1 VITSAPSA
9 ADLVPL
15 AERMRWLWLFRIA
28 ALSSIA
34 VFVPAAGDALL
45 VDRPTI
51 VLGVGVYLLVQL
63 ALDLVWRFSRARRLR
78 LFGALLVCDGVFLG
92 WIAYAAADVPV
103 PLRFLS
109 LVHLIVVALLASYRT
124 GIRLALWHSTL
135 AFVAFHVRAGNV
147 PWLHSPSAPPPH
159 ATRVLLGFIWLFWLV
174 VLATATFSSINEREL
189 RRRRYDL
196 EALAELS
203 RRIEAA
209 SSPPEVV
216 DVLLERVADEFGLE
230 RLTLLRHE
238 HGELSVFAVRGR
250 VEPLTAPFG
259 DGAQSVV
266 RRVASSRRTL
276 LAAGL
281 DPDTDASL
289 SAMLPDAGNLLVVPL
304 TVDERTTGVLV
315 AEYPFRRGTR
325 IERRIVDMV
334 ERFTSHAALALEN
347 ALLLEQV
354 RETAVTDGLTGIA
367 NRRHFDAS
375 LARHLARA
383 ARTSEPCSLL
393 LLDIDHFK
401 RLNDTRG
408 HQVGDDALRE
418 VAQVIRAHART
429 NDVAARYGGEEFALI
444 LGSCAPEDAMA
455 TAERI
460 RAAIAAALPVTITVG
475 VATFPLHAVQ
485 GDDLVRAADR
495 ALYDGKHAGRDRV
508 IEAPVPVAYP

>member
-28 ALSSIA
+28 ALGTIA
-34 VFVPAAGDALL
+34 IFVPSTADQLL
-45 VDRPTI
+45 VSQPAI
-51 VLGVGVYLLVQL
+51 ALGVAAYLVVQL
-63 ALDLVWRFSRARRLR
+63 SLDLLWRFSGARQLR
-78 LFGALLVCDGVFLG
+78 LFGALLVCDGIFLG
-92 WIAYAAADVPV
+92 WIAYAAGDVPV
-103 PLRFLS
+103 PLRYLS

-135 AFVAFHVRAGNV
+135 AFLAFHVRAGNV
-147 PWLHSPSAPPPH
+147 PWLHSPSAPQPH
-159 ATRVLLGFIWLFWLV
+159 AMRELLGFVWLFWLV

-216 DVLLERVADEFGLE
+216 EVLLERVADEFGLE
-230 RLTLLRHE
+230 RLALLRHE

-259 DGAQSVV
+259 DGVHSVV
-266 RRVASSRRTL
+266 RRVANTRRTL

-281 DPDTDASL
+281 DPEVDTSL
-289 SAMLPDAGNLLVVPL
+289 NAMLPDAGNLVVVPL

-367 NRRHFDAS
+367 NRRHFDSS

-383 ARTSEPCSLL
+383 SRTAEPCSLL
-393 LLDIDHFK
+393 LFDIDHFK
-401 RLNDTRG
+401 RLNDTKG

-418 VAQVIRAHART
+418 VAQVIRTHARS

-444 LGSCAPEDAMA
+444 LGSCPTEEALA
-455 TAERI
+455 TAERV
-460 RAAIAAALPVTITVG
+460 RAAIAAALPVTVTVG
-475 VATFPLHAVQ
+475 VATFPHHAVQ
-485 GDDLVRAADR
+485 GEDLVRAADR

-508 IEAPVPVAYP
+508 MAAPVPVVQR